1 MDDTDFIG
9 KRFDRLTV
17 VGVYDKKNNMKRWA
31 CKCDCG
37 NIIPVYKANLLRKS
51 GKIKSCGCAY
61 LDELKK
67 EIGRKKDKLEI
78 IGAKQYSRGGKV
90 IVKCQCGKIK
100 EMTLSEFNNPLVHS
114 CGCSKNPTGENR
126 KSYKHGMSKEK
137 IYTIYRDIYNRCYNI
152 KDISY
157 SAYGARGIKMC
168 DEWLGENGLEIF
180 ADWAYENG
188 YDEAAKRGQCTIDRI
203 DVNGNYEPS
212 NCRFVS
218 MKIQSNNKTNNSY
231 YEIDGVVKT
240 LTEWCEEY
248 NIKCMNSVR
257 CRIKRGMDIKTALTK
272 PMQKKV
278 KDMTLEELE
287 ERKIKRLEKDRK
299 WREEHKE
306 QVRKSREKWIKNNP
320 DKNKE
325 SKRKYEE
332 KIKKLKQI

>member
-1 MDDTDFIG
+1 MFNSN
-9 KRFDRLTV
+9 
-17 VGVYDKKNNMKRWA
+17 GVSLADIAAVTGNNRNNDGMWGDGA
-31 CKCDCG
+31 WWIVILLIFGWG
-37 NIIPVYKANLLRKS
+37 NN
-51 GKIKSCGCAY
+51 GW
-61 LDELKK
+61 
-67 EIGRKKDKLEI
+67 
-78 IGAKQYSRGGKV
+78 GGF
-90 IVKCQCGKIK
+90 G
-100 EMTLSEFNNPLVHS
+100 
-114 CGCSKNPTGENR
+114 
-126 KSYKHGMSKEK
+126 
-137 IYTIYRDIYNRCYNI
+137 
-152 KDISY
+152 
-157 SAYGARGIKMC
+157 
-168 DEWLGENGLEIF
+168 
-180 ADWAYENG
+180 
-188 YDEAAKRGQCTIDRI
+188 
-203 DVNGNYEPS
+203 VNGNYEPS

-278 KDMTLEELE
+278 KDMTPEELE

-306 QVRKSREKWIKNNP
+306 QVRKPREKWIKNNP